1 MLSLED
7 TEKLMHSK
15 DFKDR
20 FICEYW
26 QTKIRYEKL
35 HDMVVK
41 MDANTIDFK
50 PKCSKEIFK
59 QQLSAMGQYLYI
71 LEVRAEIEHIDLR
84 SIVSP
89 VSE

>member
-1 MLSLED
+1 
-7 TEKLMHSK
+7 
-15 DFKDR
+15 
-20 FICEYW
+20 
-26 QTKIRYEKL
+26 
-35 HDMVVK
+35 
-41 MDANTIDFK
+41 MDANTIDFQ

-59 QQLSAMGQYLYI
+59 QQLSVMGQYLYI